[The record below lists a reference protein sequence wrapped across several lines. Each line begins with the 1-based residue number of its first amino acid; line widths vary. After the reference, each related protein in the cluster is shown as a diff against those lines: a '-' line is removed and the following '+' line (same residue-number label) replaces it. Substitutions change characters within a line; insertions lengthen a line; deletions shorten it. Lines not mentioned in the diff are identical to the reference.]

1 MEVRNLMQFEGRSVS
16 DIHPVHSWLLPSYF
30 VLISYHAVKEIMPR
44 QTTRFGGPRH
54 ISKKPQTQRVL
65 IFVVDYLELDIPL
78 LTAGSIL
85 DPYYEIWA

>member
-1 MEVRNLMQFEGRSVS
+1 MQIEGRSVS
-16 DIHPVHSWLLPSYF
+16 DINPVHSWLLPSYF

-44 QTTRFGGPRH
+44 QTTRRGGPH
-54 ISKKPQTQRVL
+54 SKKPQTQRVL